1 MKNPFLFGP
10 PVSGDQFYDREE
22 LGRELFRAVENG
34 TNVLLYGPRRYGKS
48 SLVTRVAE
56 KLRADGHPCIFFD
69 MMKGDD

>member
-1 MKNPFLFGP
+1 MKSPFLFGP

-48 SLVTRVAE
+48 
-56 KLRADGHPCIFFD
+56 
-69 MMKGDD
+69 